1 MKIIEKINLIYNSMS
16 GTLCSMK
23 DEIKKLNELKEDNAD
38 LEKTIDSMLKDMEQF
53 MTKYEYL
60 EDINCMD
67 IYDYEL
73 DYLEKLIEE

>member
-1 MKIIEKINLIYNSMS
+1 
-16 GTLCSMK
+16 MK